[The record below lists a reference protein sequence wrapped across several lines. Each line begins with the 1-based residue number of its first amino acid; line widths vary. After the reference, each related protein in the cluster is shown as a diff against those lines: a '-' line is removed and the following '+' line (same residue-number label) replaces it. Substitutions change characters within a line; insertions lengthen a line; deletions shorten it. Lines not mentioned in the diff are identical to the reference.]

1 MCDAAWRGTFDG
13 CRSVGSHRPKEA
25 ANEHSATAQAPI
37 RTTVPARLDRLNW
50 SPFHTRMVAGLGA
63 AWILDGLQI
72 TIASSVTGVLT
83 QPDTLGMT
91 STEVGLIASVYLIGQ
106 LIGALVFGR
115 MSDQL
120 GRKRLLITTLL
131 LYLLGTGLA
140 AFVTGHH
147 TGWLVFFYA
156 TRLIAGMG
164 IGGQYAAINSAID
177 EMMPSKYRGRVD
189 IWINGSYWA
198 GAILGSFAS
207 LIFLNAFAV
216 NVGWRLAFL
225 MGPVL
230 ALVVIVVARTLPE
243 SPRWLM
249 THGRVK
255 EAEAELAKIEAVQG
269 TPVTPVSDD
278 LAIELVPETQYG
290 YLRFLRLVF
299 KTYPKRAILG
309 ARMTPTAPRSI
320 GATDRGGT
328 VSDHYDVII
337 IGSGA
342 GGGTLAHTLAGSG
355 KQILLLERGNYL
367 PREMDNWRPEPVFI
381 DGKYISKDT
390 WYDADGKPFQP
401 QVHYNVGGRHQAVRR
416 RPVPAAPP
424 GLRRDPATSTVSPRR
439 GRSPMTTSSRGTR
452 RPSSCTRSTATPART
467 PPRVPAPSRTRGR
480 PCPTSRASS
489 NSPMRWPPAATTRS
503 TPRAASCS
511 TRPTGPRA
519 RASAARGATA
529 TRAWSTPR
537 PTPRSSPYGR
547 SSTGPT
553 SPCSST
559 PR

>member
-1 MCDAAWRGTFDG
+1 M
-13 CRSVGSHRPKEA
+13 SS
-25 ANEHSATAQAPI
+25 TAVAPAPI
-37 RTTVPARLDRLNW
+37 RTLIPARLDRLHW

-83 QPDTLGMT
+83 QPDTLDMT

-207 LIFLNAFAV
+207 LIFLNAFAE

-243 SPRWLM
+243 SPRWLL
-249 THGRVK
+249 THGRVD
-255 EAEAELAKIEAVQG
+255 EAEAELAKIEKAQG
-269 TPVTPVSDD
+269 AGQPLQPVSDD
-278 LAIELVPETQYG
+278 LAIELVPEKQYG
-290 YLRFLRLVF
+290 YLRFVRLVF
-299 KTYPKRAILG
+299 HTYPKRAILG
-309 ARMTPTAPRSI
+309 ATLMITQWLGRKKMIS
-320 GATDRGGT
+320 GT
-328 VSDHYDVII
+328 YIM
-337 IGSGA
+337 SG
-342 GGGTLAHTLAGSG
+342 
-355 KQILLLERGNYL
+355 ILLAVSAFLF
-367 PREMDNWRPEPVFI
+367 D
-381 DGKYISKDT
+381 S
-390 WYDADGKPFQP
+390 DAL
-401 QVHYNVGGRHQAVRR
+401 N
-416 RPVPAAPP
+416 
-424 GLRRDPATSTVSPRR
+424 
-439 GRSPMTTSSRGTR
+439 
-452 RPSSCTRSTATPART
+452 
-467 PPRVPAPSRTRGR
+467 
-480 PCPTSRASS
+480 
-489 NSPMRWPPAATTRS
+489 AATQTVMWVVIFFF
-503 TPRAASCS
+503 ASA
-511 TRPTGPRA
+511 G
-519 RASAARGATA
+519 ASAAYLTVSETWPIEIRSEAIAVFFAIGTIAGALGPA
-529 TRAWSTPR
+529 FYGALIGDG
-537 PTPRSSPYGR
+537 SSR
-547 SSTGPT
+547 TGLFIGYLVGAAIMVIGGLVEIALGINAEGKSLESVTKPLT
-553 SPCSST
+553 SVGADGA
-559 PR
+559 